1 MLYPD
6 LDVHANN
13 DGSDEYPAAWIGL
26 TAYRQKSDTG
36 NPNTGDVIF
45 EWTDKSHFTST
56 YWAANQPN
64 QNNILS
70 EPDKTCFFMNLPTGA
85 WANSGSTNC
94 ATPLPYVC
102 KINIDTDEPVDD
114 VDARGDL
121 MDCPEGYIPSDNRCV
136 KGFTQEL
143 NWFDAEDACKAI
155 TDSNGKDIDSH
166 LVSIHSESK
175 NVQLTQYF
183 QELRNAFQ
191 ILLDSNGNYFAKAK
205 KWW

>member
-1 MLYPD
+1 
-6 LDVHANN
+6 
-13 DGSDEYPAAWIGL
+13 
-26 TAYRQKSDTG
+26 
-36 NPNTGDVIF
+36 
-45 EWTDKSHFTST
+45 
-56 YWAANQPN
+56 
-64 QNNILS
+64 
-70 EPDKTCFFMNLPTGA
+70 MNLPTGA

-121 MDCPEGYIPSDNRCV
+121 MDCPEGYIASGNRCV

-143 NWFDAEDACKAI
+143 NWFDAEDQCQLI
-155 TDSNGKDIDSH
+155 TDGTGKNVDGH

-183 QELRNAFQ
+183 QEIRNSFK
-191 ILLDSNGNYFAKAK
+191 ISKKKSHFKFFLKLK